1 MNTRAITGLYV
12 HEVYAVVIYWRTRL
26 IHFQCTYLLVS
37 AAQLG
42 SILFW
47 TTENSGMNSVS
58 DLDWRPVHCQIARS
72 PDPRWVTAWLT
83 SRSNIMRK
91 PEQKDK
97 VKSFRDH
104 IRERDG
110 FLKVFSPLT
119 HEQLSITVARTLCP
133 LNSCSYVIGVWL
145 SDRTNDKDA
154 GDRCPLVST
163 LQH

>member
-1 MNTRAITGLYV
+1 
-12 HEVYAVVIYWRTRL
+12 
-26 IHFQCTYLLVS
+26 
-37 AAQLG
+37 
-42 SILFW
+42 
-47 TTENSGMNSVS
+47 
-58 DLDWRPVHCQIARS
+58 
-72 PDPRWVTAWLT
+72 
-83 SRSNIMRK
+83 MRK

-119 HEQLSITVARTLCP
+119 HEQLSITVAKAFCL
-133 LNSCSYVIGVWL
+133 LDSCSYAIGVWL
-145 SDRTNDKDA
+145 SDPTHDKDA